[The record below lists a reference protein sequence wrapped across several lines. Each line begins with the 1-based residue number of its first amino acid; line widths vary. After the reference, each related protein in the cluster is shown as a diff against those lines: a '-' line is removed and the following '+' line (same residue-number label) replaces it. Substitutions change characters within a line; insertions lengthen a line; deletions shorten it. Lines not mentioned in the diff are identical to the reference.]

1 MAAAI
6 YFDNNASTPM
16 AGEVVEA
23 MRPALEGRLGNA
35 SSIHARGQAAKAAL
49 EQAREQIASL
59 IGGSAAEIVFTSGGT
74 ESDNLA
80 VRGALGE
87 WHTAHPGVAL
97 PHLVTTRIEHHA
109 VLNVFEDLE
118 HAGYPVTYV
127 RPNPSGVV
135 EARAVAAALRPETAL
150 VSVMMA
156 NNETGVLQPIA
167 EIAAAVRTTGAVFHV
182 DAIQAAGKVP
192 VATRVLGCDLLSLS
206 GHKLHG
212 PSGVGAL
219 WVRRGVRL
227 QPMLLG
233 GRHERERRAGSE
245 NLLGIVGMGAAAELA
260 QATLAAEAARLGA
273 LRDRL
278 EHDVLGAVA
287 DCHVTGVDA
296 PRVPNT
302 SNIQF
307 DGIEGEALVIA
318 LDLHGFCCS
327 TGAACTS
334 GTVEPSHVLVAM
346 GRTRAQA
353 RSCLRFSLG
362 RQNTAAEVQAL
373 LEVLPPLVQRQR
385 QLAAPLPGRA
395 RQARMA

>member
-1 MAAAI
+1 MAGAI
-6 YFDNNASTPM
+6 YFDNNASTPL
-16 AGEVVEA
+16 AAEVAEA
-23 MRPALEGRLGNA
+23 MRPALEGQLGNA
-35 SSIHARGQAAKAAL
+35 SSIHARGQAAKAAM
-49 EQAREQIASL
+49 EQAREQVAAL
-59 IGGSAAEIVFTSGGT
+59 IGAAAAEITFTSGGT
-74 ESDNLA
+74 ESDNLGI
-80 VRGALGE
+80 RGVIGE
-87 WHTAHPGVAL
+87 WHMAHAGAAL

-118 HAGYPVTYV
+118 RAGYPVTYV
-127 RPNPSGVV
+127 RPNSSGVV
-135 EARAVAAALRPETAL
+135 EAEAVAAALRPETAL

-167 EIAAAVRTTGAVFHV
+167 EIAAKVHATAATFHV

-192 VATRVLGCDLLSLS
+192 IAVAEPGCDLLSLS

-212 PSGVGAL
+212 PSGIGAL

-233 GRHERERRAGSE
+233 GRHERGRRAGSE

-260 QATLAAEAARLGA
+260 RKSLSGEAARLGG

-278 EHDVLGAVA
+278 EQGVLAAVA
-287 DCHVTGVDA
+287 DCHVTGTNA

-302 SNIQF
+302 SNLQF
-307 DGIEGEALVIA
+307 EGIEGEALVIA

-334 GTVEPSHVLVAM
+334 GTIEPSHVLLAM
-346 GRTRAQA
+346 GCTRAQA

-362 RQNTAAEVQAL
+362 RQNTSAEVEAL
-373 LEVLPPLVQRQR
+373 LEVLPGLVNRQR
-385 QLAAPLPGRA
+385 QLAAPLPR
-395 RQARMA
+395 RQARSA